1 MGDTPRG
8 GFVREYEQERSVP
21 VRECVVY
28 HSRVSASNSES
39 VTIHRCDRSG
49 SVRIVVSC
57 CVVVES
63 TFICRSVLCLSVKL
77 VPLPRL
83 TMNHPAAGGNATLRN
98 EHRDTGDL
106 NKLPDIVTVLCLSV
120 SGQPRE

>member
-28 HSRVSASNSES
+28 HGRVSASNSES
-39 VTIHRCDRSG
+39 VTIHRCDRFG
-49 SVRIVVSC
+49 SVRVVVSC

-63 TFICRSVLCLSVKL
+63 HVHLSFR
-77 VPLPRL
+77 PLSL
-83 TMNHPAAGGNATLRN
+83 
-98 EHRDTGDL
+98 
-106 NKLPDIVTVLCLSV
+106 
-120 SGQPRE
+120 GQIGTSAELWI